1 MKDLPT
7 YQELMLPVLEFYQD
21 GQPQRF
27 RDAVE
32 YICSSL
38 DLSQELQTKKSSSGT
53 LVINTRTSW
62 AHTYL
67 KQAGLLESVSRG
79 VNKITPVG
87 QKALSD
93 KPSEINKKYLE
104 QFKSFQD
111 FINSSKQD
119 SSDSRDNQ
127 TDKQPEDLTPSER
140 IAQAIKEQNSALRQ
154 EVLEHLRNV
163 DPYYFEKIIADLLEI
178 MGYGIA
184 EVTQRSNDGGIDA
197 IVNED
202 KLGLSK
208 IYAQAKRYADN
219 NRINRKELQNFIGAL
234 DINAVTKG
242 VFITT
247 SSFYPQAKEELKWT
261 QKNIVLVDGNQLTQL
276 MIDYGLG
283 VSTEQTYKIKRI
295 DSDYF
300 EVE

>member
-1 MKDLPT
+1 MNNIPSFQK
-7 YQELMLPVLEFYQD
+7 LMLPVLKFYADDKEHTLSETIKFLLEF
-21 GQPQRF
+21 
-27 RDAVE
+27 
-32 YICSSL
+32 L
-38 DLSQELQTKKSSSGT
+38 DLTEEAKTAKVPSGQ
-53 LVINTRTSW
+53 LVISNRASW

-67 KQAGLLESVSRG
+67 RGAGLLKSVGSG
-79 VNKITPVG
+79 VNVITEDGHKVLESG
-87 QKALSD
+87 ITD
-93 KPSEINKKYLE
+93 INRPYLKRFKK
-104 QFKSFQD
+104 FND
-111 FINSSKQD
+111 FISPRKNNQSKDELREID
-119 SSDSRDNQ
+119 S
-127 TDKQPEDLTPSER
+127 TPREQ
-140 IAQAIKEQNSALRQ
+140 IHQAIEEQNSALRQ
-154 EVLEHLRNV
+154 EVLDRLRKV

-184 EVTQRSNDGGIDA
+184 EVTQRSSDGGIDA

-208 IYAQAKRYADN
+208 IYAQAKRYAES
-219 NRINRKELQNFIGAL
+219 NRVNRKELQNFIGAL

-261 QKNIVLVDGNQLTQL
+261 QKNIVLIDGDQLAQL
-276 MIDYGLG
+276 MIDYDLG
-283 VSTEQTYKIKRI
+283 VSTEETYKIKRI